1 MLPEHLILGICTSRL
16 HSVQAL
22 TDIGVRIRGVKDLA
36 TLLLTRLRELGLQ
49 CDPAMSGGA
58 VAEMVLP
65 EIAVR
70 PLAAWKLNESSSS
83 EKIVCFCMLSM

>member
-22 TDIGVRIRGVKDLA
+22 TDLGVRIRGVKDLA

-49 CDPAMSGGA
+49 SDPATNAGD
-58 VAEMVLP
+58 VEEMELP
-65 EIAVR
+65 ELAVR
-70 PLAAWKLNESSSS
+70 PLAPWKLNTPSSS
-83 EKIVCFCMLSM
+83 KKMVCSCMLSA